1 MRKISSH
8 LRLAAGLLTLSL
20 ALSPV
25 LAGCSSN
32 PAQSQSPT
40 PAASDSPSAS
50 PSVVPSISPS
60 PSPSP
65 AISASPSGAQPYTE
79 QELCNLALDYYR
91 TNSGASAGETQ
102 DLAAAAQ
109 ANEDGTVTI
118 QVYENLG
125 DHNSTAAWYTVDPVT
140 AQGTDGNGQSV
151 DLDG

>member
-1 MRKISSH
+1 MNKLPSR
-8 LRLAAGLLTLSL
+8 LRLTAGLLTLSL

-40 PAASDSPSAS
+40 PAASDSPSSS

-65 AISASPSGAQPYTE
+65 AAPASPSGAQPYTE
-79 QELCNLALDYYR
+79 QELCNLALDYYQA
-91 TNSGASAGETQ
+91 NSGTSSEQAQELS
-102 DLAAAAQ
+102 AAAQ
-109 ANEDGTVTI
+109 TNADGTVTI
-118 QVYENLG
+118 QVYQNLG